1 MTINILHAKSNR
13 YQPLLFLW
21 SLLSSSARSALSSY
35 QPPARVH
42 GSQAGGGC
50 GSVNG
55 TSSSTTASNSTSTSS
70 STQTHQLLSTPAAM
84 VSSLRTRR
92 HAHYPP
98 PWFSVAPMME
108 WTDNHYRTLARLISK
123 NAWLYTEMLAAE
135 TIVYQKDNLDRFLE
149 YSPEQHPIVLQI
161 GGNNLENLAKA
172 TELAEPYK
180 YDEINFNCGCP
191 SPRVAGHGC
200 FGARL
205 MLDPKFVAEAM
216 SVIAA
221 HTDAPVSVKC
231 RIGVDDHDSYNELCD
246 FIYKVSSQSPTRH
259 FIIHSRKALLNGI
272 SPAEN
277 RSIPPLKYEYF
288 YGLLRD
294 FPDLRFTING
304 GINTVDEVNAARRA
318 GAHGVMVG
326 RAAFQKPWHTLGHVD
341 TAIYGAPSSGVTRRQ
356 ILEKFQVYGDSAV
369 GKYGRKPTVRD
380 VARPLLGLF
389 HSEPGNGVW
398 KRKADAAFLHCTT
411 MKSFFEETLVAI
423 PDHVLDSPIGEPSS
437 GAVLLSR
444 HVRLLAKAAGAAEEQ
459 KVKINCDTKKEDK
472 NGSCSAA
479 GIALADGPKPGT
491 PPEKLGKHL
500 LQFVLPCPQL
510 RSVADEA
517 L

>member
-1 MTINILHAKSNR
+1 MKLAT
-13 YQPLLFLW
+13 
-21 SLLSSSARSALSSY
+21 SSY
-35 QPPARVH
+35 
-42 GSQAGGGC
+42 SYS
-50 GSVNG
+50 SVTPIHSVFLHKNRRKLSFNIFQG

-70 STQTHQLLSTPAAM
+70 STQTHQLLSTQAAM
-84 VSSLRTRR
+84 VSSLLTHR

-356 ILEKFQVYGDSAV
+356 ILEKFQAYGDSAV

-411 MKSFFEETLVAI
+411 MKSFFDETLVAI

-437 GAVLLSR
+437 GGEDPFANIHTLLPPAYESR
-444 HVRLLAKAAGAAEEQ
+444 EQELLYA
-459 KVKINCDTKKEDK
+459 
-472 NGSCSAA
+472 
-479 GIALADGPKPGT
+479 
-491 PPEKLGKHL
+491 
-500 LQFVLPCPQL
+500 
-510 RSVADEA
+510 
-517 L
+517 